1 MAMTSRTSATIAPAC
16 PDGLKIEQVQVLV
29 RHGERSPI
37 TPRFQNTGLS
47 PYWPY
52 CSAARRFSQIVMA
65 SQNGSGWETM
75 TWKRCLETSG
85 PGGRSIPAR
94 SAGGET
100 DGICMPGELT
110 DRGRETSLAFGKWL
124 RSLYVD
130 QLSLL
135 PEHLLDAN
143 VLYVR
148 ATEVPRV
155 VESTQQI
162 IQGLYPKGT
171 NRKLAPWEIVMRSR
185 AEETLIPNTKSC
197 ARLAE
202 LVGAFSQ
209 EAAEK
214 WNGSNDMR
222 YLSKKLGKWMPGNK
236 ALALDSRPSLL
247 AVMDSI
253 NATAAHGPNTRL
265 PDEFYDER
273 VRKTIERIL
282 IDQMFRGYSISRELR
297 MLGAGQLVG
306 DIVLKMVD
314 QVEWD
319 KAPNKLRDLTVH
331 SNTPPKLSIIGCH
344 DRTIGTVLSSLGC
357 LDSNERWPPF
367 TGHVIFELFRKRQ
380 MPHLNINESDTT
392 TNLTSTTNRGNTS
405 ELQRIGGRPTKIPA
419 IKEVGDVHEYF
430 VRIRYNDRIM
440 RVPGCQA
447 EGKHF
452 NGDSNLCTLAA
463 FKSVVDKFTPKNWKR
478 ACNSNLGD
486 SATRYNEQAGY

>member
-1 MAMTSRTSATIAPAC
+1 MTSITSPTIDSVC

-52 CSAARRFSQIVMA
+52 CGAARRFTEVVMA
-65 SQNGSGWETM
+65 SQNGSRWETI

-85 PGGRSIPAR
+85 REGRSVPAR

-124 RSLYVD
+124 RSFYVD

-135 PEHLLDAN
+135 PKHLSDASM
-143 VLYVR
+143 LYVR
-148 ATEVPRV
+148 TTEVPRV
-155 VESTQQI
+155 IESTQQI
-162 IQGLYPKGT
+162 LQGLYPKGT
-171 NRKLAPWEIVMRSR
+171 NRTSAPWEIAMRSR

-202 LVGAFSQ
+202 LVRVFSQ

-222 YLSKKLGKWMPGNK
+222 YLSEKLGKWMPGNK
-236 ALALDSRPSLL
+236 ALALDSRPSLS

-273 VRKTIERIL
+273 VRKTIERIV
-282 IDQMFRGYSISRELR
+282 IDQMFRGYGVSRELR
-297 MLGAGQLVG
+297 MLGAGQLIG
-306 DIVLKMVD
+306 DIALKMVD
-314 QVEWD
+314 QVEW
-319 KAPNKLRDLTVH
+319 NKKLQH
-331 SNTPPKLSIIGCH
+331 STIQQNSPPKLSIVGCH
-344 DRTIGTVLSSLGC
+344 DRTIGVVLASLGC
-357 LDSNERWPPF
+357 LDSNKRWPPF
-367 TGHVIFELFRKRQ
+367 TSHVIFELFRKRQ
-380 MPHLNINESDTT
+380 MPHLYINESVTT
-392 TNLTSTTNRGNTS
+392 TGLTSTTEKGDTS
-405 ELQRIGGRPTKIPA
+405 ELQSIGGRLTKKLTIEE
-419 IKEVGDVHEYF
+419 IGDIDEYF
-430 VRIRYNDRIM
+430 VRIRYNDRAI
-440 RVPGCQA
+440 RIPGCQA
-447 EGKHF
+447 KGNHF
-452 NGDSNLCTLAA
+452 NGDSNICTLAA
-463 FKSVVDKFTPKNWKR
+463 FKSIVDRFTPRNWKR

-486 SATRYNEQAGY
+486 LITRKNEQAGY